1 VTTSYS
7 LWEQGRNLGSGQI
20 VSMTPIEA
28 SRAAFGQS
36 LGLITPGAEALSA
49 LAQFGIYY
57 ELHKMNELME
67 AQFEERRHG
76 WVDAIIHQWI
86 EEHRDTFGIQRRV
99 TDALAV
105 EVAKMSE
112 KLADTS
118 KMDVPQVLLLKLD
131 RLTDFMEHHY
141 RLQASAFNALVK
153 ISGSSDS
160 WSYDLNVDLRE
171 SAMASIR
178 AEKDQSATLRWQ
190 GATKAAIG
198 VPLLF
203 IPFLGT
209 WVGGGSIGWG
219 VTEAY
224 TEHRKVE
231 RLKKLEEFP
240 ELLRFAVVY
249 TYLTSAS
256 NALCSFLAMQGWHR
270 KASLLVCER
279 KNRKIDL
286 ILAPLRKAR
295 DGRGALLSLK
305 PIEQARPE

>member
-1 VTTSYS
+1 
-7 LWEQGRNLGSGQI
+7 
-20 VSMTPIEA
+20 
-28 SRAAFGQS
+28 
-36 LGLITPGAEALSA
+36 
-49 LAQFGIYY
+49 
-57 ELHKMNELME
+57 
-67 AQFEERRHG
+67 
-76 WVDAIIHQWI
+76 
-86 EEHRDTFGIQRRV
+86 V

-105 EVAKMSE
+105 EVAKMTE

-178 AEKDQSATLRWQ
+178 VEKDQTSSGRWEGLAQ
-190 GATKAAIG
+190 AAIG

-203 IPFLGT
+203 IPFLGPSL
-209 WVGGGSIGWG
+209 GGGNIGYG
-219 VTEAY
+219 TVKAY

-231 RLKKLEEFP
+231 RLEKLEKFP

-249 TYLTSAS
+249 TYLTTAS
-256 NALCSFLAMQGWHR
+256 KRKLAR
-270 KASLLVCER
+270 FCA
-279 KNRKIDL
+279 
-286 ILAPLRKAR
+286 
-295 DGRGALLSLK
+295 
-305 PIEQARPE
+305 